1 MSWNLLKNQEL
12 PYEMLQFYFDRE
24 KEDYMKNLV
33 DQFNSRDKDESTFYT
48 LDWQIKFTLLV

>member
-1 MSWNLLKNQEL
+1 MSGNLLKNQEL

-24 KEDYMKNLV
+24 KEDDMKNLV

-48 LDWQIKFTLLV
+48 LDLQIKLNTAC

>member
-1 MSWNLLKNQEL
+1 MSGNLLKNQEL

-24 KEDYMKNLV
+24 KEDDMKNLV

-48 LDWQIKFTLLV
+48 LD